1 MNVIILPITKLNAP
15 YKEWKERLFQTV
27 ISYWMITYREKS
39 KYYNKWEL
47 QRNLLNQK
55 LRFTETLLNLKI
67 FSDGT

>member
-1 MNVIILPITKLNAP
+1 
-15 YKEWKERLFQTV
+15 
-27 ISYWMITYREKS
+27 MITYREKS

-67 FSDGT
+67 FSDGA